1 MPFERWLHVI
11 TMRVRAL
18 LCSRALDDDLA
29 EELRRGP
36 STPLF
41 ERLPLEVGSWELGVD
56 RVHRPHFGVKYL
68 VLAARVSAAGTD
80 RAISANHG
88 RVPAV

>member
-41 ERLPLEVGSWELGVD
+41 ERLPLEVGSWKLGV
-56 RVHRPHFGVKYL
+56 G
-68 VLAARVSAAGTD
+68 S
-80 RAISANHG
+80 
-88 RVPAV
+88 